1 VGVVGPEDD
10 EFFALDGR
18 EAAPLELAAIGSAL
32 AVVEE
37 RTVPEPGALSLLGIG
52 LLAIVVAV
60 RRGRG
65 TRGR

>member
-37 RTVPEPGALSLLGIG
+37 RAVPEPGALTLLGIG
-52 LLAIVVAV
+52 LLAIVIAV
-60 RRGRG
+60 RRRKG
-65 TRGR
+65 